1 LKSKKSI
8 KRLLVLLITC
18 LAWQRLVAAEIRPN
32 IVFILCDDLGYG
44 DVHALNSQ
52 HCKISTPC
60 MDKIISEGLAFTE
73 AHSSASVCTPSRYS
87 VLTGRY
93 CWRTKKQTSVIFT
106 PDYKDLIAPDRL
118 TLPKVLKT
126 AGYQTAMFG
135 KWHLG
140 ADVGMKAKSEIDF
153 TKKIGGGPLGA
164 GFDYYYGFLNSL
176 DMMPYVFIENDHW
189 VGIPTEKMERNKSP
203 HVRPG
208 PKMAGFELEQGL
220 PEMAKRTIEYIR
232 KNAKS
237 DKPFFA
243 YVALPSPHTPHVPA
257 KEWDGKS
264 KLGKYA
270 DYVMETDFYIGE
282 IAAALKSEGID
293 SKTLFI
299 VSSDNGC
306 SPDAGTINL
315 EAAGHF
321 ASGDRRGYKTDIWD
335 GGHRIPL
342 LVKWPDVVKPGR
354 KSAQI
359 AGLQDWF
366 ATFAEMVGF
375 KVPDNAGEDSFSVLP
390 ILQGKEQSSR
400 TSIIYH
406 SIKGC
411 FAIQSGPWK
420 LEFTQGSGGRDKGGV
435 TDTPGQLYEMS
446 QDIGEKTN
454 LYGKN
459 PEVVNQLTKLIEKQI
474 SEGRSTPGA
483 KQSNDT
489 QVILWKKEGNST
501 KDNAGHEGEG

>member
-1 LKSKKSI
+1 
-8 KRLLVLLITC
+8 
-18 LAWQRLVAAEIRPN
+18 
-32 IVFILCDDLGYG
+32 
-44 DVHALNSQ
+44 
-52 HCKISTPC
+52 
-60 MDKIISEGLAFTE
+60 
-73 AHSSASVCTPSRYS
+73 
-87 VLTGRY
+87 
-93 CWRTKKQTSVIFT
+93 
-106 PDYKDLIAPDRL
+106 
-118 TLPKVLKT
+118 
-126 AGYQTAMFG
+126 MFG

-406 SIKGC
+406 SIKGW

-420 LEFTQGSGGRDKGGV
+420 LEFTQG
-435 TDTPGQLYEMS
+435 
-446 QDIGEKTN
+446 
-454 LYGKN
+454 
-459 PEVVNQLTKLIEKQI
+459 
-474 SEGRSTPGA
+474 
-483 KQSNDT
+483 
-489 QVILWKKEGNST
+489 
-501 KDNAGHEGEG
+501 